1 MPIEHMFVVIG
12 VLLLVSIYASKVS
25 SKFGIPTLVL
35 FLIIGML
42 AGSEGIGGIDFDNPA
57 LAKAIGDIA
66 LTLIL
71 FAGGLDTQWKQIRPV
86 LGIGLM
92 LSTVGVG
99 LTMVLLGTFTWFMLG
114 DFSSFNIGAEGLT
127 WPEGLLLGAIVSS
140 TDAAAV
146 FSIFRSSNLNL
157 QGDLQPLLE
166 LESGSNDPMAV
177 LLTTSLLG
185 VLTGT
190 NTSFLA
196 IGINLVQQLLL
207 GSLLGYGAGRGMA
220 WLINRIRFDAEGL
233 YPLATLAQVFLTFG
247 VTTFSGGNGFL
258 AVYIAGV
265 VLRSCRFANQEQVIS
280 FHDSL
285 SWLMQIAMFL
295 TLGLLVFPSQL
306 LPIAGVALITALFLI
321 FIARPISVMTCLSL
335 TTMSLKEKLFI
346 SWVGLRGSV
355 PIILATFPLVAGIEG
370 AEQIFNIVFFI
381 VLVSVLTQGFSLVF
395 IARWLQL
402 AEAAPMKQN

>member
-1 MPIEHMFVVIG
+1 MPIEQVFVIVG

-25 SKFGIPTLVL
+25 SKFGIPTLLL
-35 FLIIGML
+35 FLTIGML
-42 AGSEGIGGIDFDNPA
+42 AGSEGIGGISFDNPE

-92 LSTVGVG
+92 LSTVGVS
-99 LTMVLLGTFTWFMLG
+99 LTMVLLGSFTWFMLG
-114 DFSSFNIGAEGLT
+114 DFSTFNIGPEGLT

-146 FSIFRSSNLNL
+146 FSIFRSSHLSLKGN
-157 QGDLQPLLE
+157 LQPLLE

-177 LLTTSLLG
+177 LLTTSLIG
-185 VLTGT
+185 ILTGA
-190 NTSFLA
+190 NTSFLS
-196 IGINLVQQLLL
+196 IGINLVQQLFV

-220 WLINRIRFDAEGL
+220 WMINRIRFDAEGL
-233 YPLATLAQVFLTFG
+233 YPLTTLAQVFLTFG
-247 VTTFSGGNGFL
+247 IATFSGGNGFL

-265 VLRSCRFANQEQVIS
+265 TLRNHHFPNREQVIS

-285 SWLMQIAMFL
+285 SWLMQITMFL

-306 LPIAGVALITALFLI
+306 LPIAGVALITALF
-321 FIARPISVMTCLSL
+321 FDFRCSTH
-335 TTMSLKEKLFI
+335 
-346 SWVGLRGSV
+346 
-355 PIILATFPLVAGIEG
+355 
-370 AEQIFNIVFFI
+370 
-381 VLVSVLTQGFSLVF
+381 
-395 IARWLQL
+395 
-402 AEAAPMKQN
+402 